1 MVDIGP
7 WGPWAKALVIG
18 EAVASASAT
27 ANADLIFIG
36 FAP

>member
-7 WGPWAKALVIG
+7 WPRQALVIG

-27 ANADLIFIG
+27 ANAVLIFIG